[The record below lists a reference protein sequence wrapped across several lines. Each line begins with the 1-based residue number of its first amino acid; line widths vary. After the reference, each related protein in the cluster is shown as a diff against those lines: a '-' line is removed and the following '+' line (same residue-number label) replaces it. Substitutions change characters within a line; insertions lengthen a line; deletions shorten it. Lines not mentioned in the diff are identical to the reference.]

1 MSAILVALA
10 VQIIVAVVLIVWTR
24 AQVRSAL
31 GSGDEIA
38 KVRRE
43 IGALIIELDASAD
56 RNITIVEDRLN
67 SLKALL
73 VEADSRIA
81 LLSQERIRRSTEGVV
96 YDRLGRASELRQ
108 KPLDAGRVPPPI
120 EPSLPAADGTHV
132 QQAPEPVIP
141 FIRFSEKPLPV
152 EEPFADAVRTLSLRG
167 FSSDVIAARLGA
179 TIAEVDLAISL
190 DAERGGPAGER

>member
-1 MSAILVALA
+1 MSAVLVALA

-56 RNITIVEDRLN
+56 RNITIVEDRLQ
-67 SLKALL
+67 SLKDLIA
-73 VEADSRIA
+73 EADSRIA
-81 LLSQERIRRSTEGVV
+81 LLSQERTRRSTEGLV
-96 YDRLGRASELRQ
+96 YDRLGRASEMRQ
-108 KPLDAGRVPPPI
+108 KPLEAGRVLPPMESNPP
-120 EPSLPAADGTHV
+120 EVDGTRT
-132 QQAPEPVIP
+132 QPKSEPVIP

-190 DAERGGPAGER
+190 DAERGGQTGER